1 MADLR
6 VNFAGL
12 ELENPFVVASS
23 ELTNTV
29 EKIKIAE
36 RYGAS
41 AAITKLC
48 FLEIPFFAKPYHIV
62 EKRTGFFSPSGDRMN
77 VEQAQRLIDEAKKK
91 THIAI
96 IANMMGPGGELEG
109 WAVLAKKLEDA
120 GADMVE
126 MNMSCPNIG
135 LMAKQVGVESSK
147 EMGAVLGQNPD
158 LAREVTRAVSEAVS
172 IPVMA
177 KMTPEA
183 NSPVVA
189 AECAKGGAAAVSAIN
204 CPQSLPGV
212 DIYNEGKPIYP
223 NTDNQSFAGLCGPWI
238 RPLAYR
244 HVAQIRMK
252 SPDLPIAGGGGL
264 TTWRHVVE
272 MIMYGATVPTFCT
285 VLYLK
290 GFEVIPR
297 MKKKL
302 VEYMDRM
309 GYKTLDDFRG
319 LALKHIVTPDKV
331 HYLNI
336 IPEIDKEKCNGCGI
350 CTNIGHCMVLELGD
364 EKAQVLRKDECYGCG
379 VCYWLCPK
387 DAIIMIN
394 EESGEKVNLPAF

>member
-12 ELENPFVVASS
+12 KLENPFVVASS

-29 EKIKIAE
+29 EKIKLAE
-36 RYGAS
+36 KHGAG

-48 FLEIPFFAKPYHIV
+48 FLDIPFFAKPYHIV
-62 EKRTGFFSPSGDRMN
+62 EKRAGFFSPSGDRLT
-77 VEQAQRLIDEAKKK
+77 VEKAQRLVDGAKKQTK
-91 THIAI
+91 IAI
-96 IANMMGPGGELEG
+96 IANMMGPGGDLDG
-109 WAVLAKKLEDA
+109 WATLAKKLEDA
-120 GADMVE
+120 GADMIE

-135 LMAKQVGVESSK
+135 LMAKQIGIETSK
-147 EMGAVLGQNPD
+147 EMGAVLGRNPD
-158 LAREVTRAVSEAVS
+158 MAREVTRAVCGAVS

-183 NSPVVA
+183 NTQVVA

-204 CPQSLPGV
+204 CPQSLPSV
-212 DIYNEGKPIYP
+212 DIYHGGKPIYP

-264 TTWRHVVE
+264 ASWRHVVE

-285 VLYLK
+285 ILYLK
-290 GFEVIPR
+290 GFEILEKF
-297 MKKKL
+297 KKKL
-302 VEYMDRM
+302 LEYMDRM
-309 GYKTLDDFRG
+309 GYETLDDFRG
-319 LALKHIVTPDKV
+319 MALKHIVTPDKV
-331 HYLNI
+331 KYKNI
-336 IPEIDKEKCNGCGI
+336 IPRIDKEKCNGCGV
-350 CTNIGHCMVLELGD
+350 CTNIGSCMVMELQD
-364 EKAQVLRKDECYGCG
+364 DKAAVVRKQECYGCG

-387 DAIIMIN
+387 DAIIMVN
-394 EESGEKVNLPAF
+394 EESGEKVELPAF

>member
-36 RYGAS
+36 RYGAG

-91 THIAI
+91 TRIAI

-120 GADMVE
+120 GADMIE

-135 LMAKQVGVESSK
+135 LMAKQLGVESSK

-212 DIYNEGKPIYP
+212 DIYNDGKPIYP
-223 NTDNQSFAGLCGPWI
+223 NTDNHSFAGLCGPWI

-244 HVAQIRMK
+244 HVAQIRLK
-252 SPDLPIAGGGGL
+252 SPELPIAGGGGL

-285 VLYLK
+285 VLYMK

-309 GYKTLDDFRG
+309 GYKTIDDFRG

-331 HYLNI
+331 HYLNV

-350 CTNIGHCMVLELGD
+350 CTNIGHCMVLELKD

-394 EESGEKVNLPAF
+394 EESGEKVDLPAF